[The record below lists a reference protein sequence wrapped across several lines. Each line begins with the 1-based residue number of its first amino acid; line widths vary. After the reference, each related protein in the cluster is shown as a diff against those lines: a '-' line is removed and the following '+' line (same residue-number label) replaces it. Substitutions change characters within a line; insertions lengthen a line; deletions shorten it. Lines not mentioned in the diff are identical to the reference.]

1 MCEVPSTVQMLQ
13 KVQDSEQW
21 RFIEGLE
28 KQWKERNFMLW
39 FNSYFYTL
47 FWKSYSYI
55 YFRASLIAWLVKN
68 PPAMQETLVRSLGW
82 EDPLDKETATHSS
95 ILENSMDCIVHGA
108 RKSWTWLSDFP
119 CHIYFVLFLKKTII
133 IFWLCQVLAATLGIF
148 SFGMKTLSCGNGI

>member
-1 MCEVPSTVQMLQ
+1 
-13 KVQDSEQW
+13 
-21 RFIEGLE
+21 
-28 KQWKERNFMLW
+28 
-39 FNSYFYTL
+39 
-47 FWKSYSYI
+47 
-55 YFRASLIAWLVKN
+55 
-68 PPAMQETLVRSLGW
+68 MQETLVRSLGW